1 MLDRIEIWAKG
12 GEGGD
17 GAISFR
23 REKFIPFGGPDGGD
37 GGDGGS
43 VVIVA
48 DVGVGDFSAF
58 RGKRIYRA
66 ARGGNGAGGKRHGRK
81 GKDLLLPVPVGTMV
95 RRQSPEGEA
104 VLIADCKLPRQRVEV
119 ARGGRGGLG
128 NTHFTSSTNQTPRIA
143 QKGAKGE
150 EEYILLEL
158 RLIADIGIIGYPNV
172 GKSTLL
178 AAVSAARPRI
188 ASYPFTT
195 LEPILGV
202 VAVGGDSFV
211 LAEIPGLIA
220 GAHLGRGLGH
230 DFLQHIMR
238 TRVLIHLVDG
248 TSEAP
253 VEDMAQVNAELG
265 LFAAEL
271 AQKPQLVAVSKVDLP
286 QVRERLSG
294 IKKAF
299 RQGGSPVFFVSAVAG
314 RGVNELMTEALKMLR
329 RFRLEEAAATAA
341 PGAVFR
347 PEPETAGAMVL
358 REGDVFIITAPE
370 VARIIGRVD
379 MADPEV
385 RRQLRGYLSRRGV
398 TGALEKAGIAAGDRV
413 RCGDVEWEW

>member
-1 MLDRIEIWAKG
+1 M
-12 GEGGD
+12 
-17 GAISFR
+17 
-23 REKFIPFGGPDGGD
+23 
-37 GGDGGS
+37 
-43 VVIVA
+43 
-48 DVGVGDFSAF
+48 
-58 RGKRIYRA
+58 
-66 ARGGNGAGGKRHGRK
+66 
-81 GKDLLLPVPVGTMV
+81 
-95 RRQSPEGEA
+95 
-104 VLIADCKLPRQRVEV
+104 
-119 ARGGRGGLG
+119 G

-238 TRVLIHLVDG
+238 TKVLIHLVDG
-248 TSEAP
+248 TSESP
-253 VEDMAQVNAELG
+253 VEDMVQVNAELG

-271 AQKPQLVAVSKVDLP
+271 AQKPQLVAVNKVDLP
-286 QVRERLSG
+286 QVRERLPG